1 MSVRCRP
8 LVEMWT
14 PLSRASGLDGVPQA
28 PRVMG
33 ALALASEPAVAS
45 DQDEAPRYEPRPDD
59 DRVIHTGFA
68 ALDAIPGPGGLPKSA
83 SVAIRGDGS
92 SGRTTLSLRVV
103 AEAQAG
109 GSVVAWLD
117 LSRSF
122 DPVEAGRP
130 RRSARVARRHHPGQ
144 PGRGPL
150 DRGLAPGRSL
160 RRPARARPARRSTG
174 EDRQAGQGRRSP
186 PSARRARPPGGDP
199 APDPRCARALRR
211 SRDRGRGVERPA
223 PRARPPV
230 VDPPRARHRRP
241 ADGGA
246 GRAQSIRPAG
256 AAGDAPDPLRG
267 RRRTRRL
274 PPPGRPPPRGD
285 PHRRQGPRHR
295 LRTDRPRCDCCTST
309 APTSRSNWRWPAPP
323 SPSHRARSCWA
334 AGRGTRGR
342 SSTRTRTPGRSA
354 CGGGSRWR
362 APIDSRRRR
371 SSSIRIL
378 RRTGGRPRPPSRR
391 SPRSARDSPG
401 RPIRPTRRSGCS
413 RSRSTASSRCGAPSR
428 SSSSA

>member
-1 MSVRCRP
+1 MTTARGDVDAAVAG
-8 LVEMWT
+8 L
-14 PLSRASGLDGVPQA
+14 RARWGAAA

-33 ALALASEPAVAS
+33 ALALAPEPAVAS
-45 DQDEAPRYEPRPDD
+45 DQTEAPRYEPRPDD

-68 ALDAIPGPGGLPKSA
+68 ALDAILGPGGLPEVGQRRDPRRRLQRPDHPLA
-83 SVAIRGDGS
+83 PGRRGGPGAGL
-92 SGRTTLSLRVV
+92 GRGLAGPLAQLRP
-103 AEAQAG
+103 G
-109 GSVVAWLD
+109 RG
-117 LSRSF
+117 
-122 DPVEAGRP
+122 GRP
-130 RRSARVARRHHPGQ
+130 RRSARMARRHHPGQ

-150 DRGLAPGRSL
+150 DRGLAPGRPL
-160 RRPARARPARRSTG
+160 GRPARARPARRPTG
-174 EDRQAGQGRRSP
+174 EDRQAGQGRRP
-186 PSARRARPPGGDP
+186 APSTRRARPSGGDP

-211 SRDRGRGVERPA
+211 PRDRGRRVERPA
-223 PRARPPV
+223 PRARAAI
-230 VDPPRARHRRP
+230 VDPARARHRRP

-246 GRAQSIRPAG
+246 GRAQSIWPAG

-285 PHRRQGPRHR
+285 PHRRPGPRHPP
-295 LRTDRPRCDCCTST
+295 RTDRPRCDCSTST
-309 APTSRSNWRWPAPP
+309 ARTSRSNWRWPAPP
-323 SPSHRARSCWA
+323 SPSRRARSCWA
-334 AGRGTRGR
+334 AGRGIRGR

-362 APIDSRRRR
+362 TPIGSHRRR

-378 RRTGGRPRPPSRR
+378 RRTRRRPRPPSRR
-391 SPRSARDSPG
+391 SPRSARASPG
-401 RPIRPTRRSGCS
+401 RPIRRTGRSGCS